1 MRPHPSQSQ
10 IRPKISTMPRQ
21 KTEAAAYL
29 DIYKLVNEKT
39 RLQKELGTLEERRD
53 RIQTRLEVLDVEI
66 AALEQSAHQLRDAT
80 PVEPA
85 AIKSTKTLDTEFNT
99 FDFVEY

>member
-1 MRPHPSQSQ
+1 MRARQAQGQ

-39 RLQKELGTLEERRD
+39 RLQQELQTLEERRD
-53 RIQTRLEVLDVEI
+53 RIQTRLEELTPQI
-66 AALEQSAHQLRDAT
+66 AALEQSAHQLRDDVPSSA
-80 PVEPA
+80 PSIASVKAAPA
-85 AIKSTKTLDTEFNT
+85 SDPNT
-99 FDFVEY
+99 FLLEY

>member
-1 MRPHPSQSQ
+1 MRPHQSQGQ

-39 RLQKELGTLEERRD
+39 RLQHELQTLEERRD
-53 RIQTRLEVLDVEI
+53 RIQTRLEELKPQI
-66 AALEQSAHQLRDAT
+66 ADLEQSAHQLRDAT
-80 PVEPA
+80 PSSAPSIASVKVAPA
-85 AIKSTKTLDTEFNT
+85 SDLNT
-99 FDFVEY
+99 FLLEY